1 MVLFFFFL
9 LISSLNRALF
19 SQLFHTGSRGRGGGV
34 LVGKGNAFLQKC
46 CAPALSNNF
55 ASDRRLALPCLIGKQ
70 RLLWLADV
78 IYLSFFDRFTSWTLF
93 WQSKTFF
100 FSFWRLFQSP
110 SFTLMN
116 VNKKSE
122 MRYLLLCKGRRYNNL
137 FCSNKSLCE
146 GPRSSRVQFGRLIKL
161 YVRPT
166 LLFLGSNER

>member
-100 FSFWRLFQSP
+100 FLFGVYFKALALP
-110 SFTLMN
+110 SWTWT
-116 VNKKSE
+116 KKVKWDIFYYVKVEDITAYSVQIS
-122 MRYLLLCKGRRYNNL
+122 L
-137 FCSNKSLCE
+137 FVEDHDPQESSLD
-146 GPRSSRVQFGRLIKL
+146 V
-161 YVRPT
+161 
-166 LLFLGSNER
+166 